1 MVAYDD
7 TVDLVFNHPKL
18 DELEVTAR
26 EVDIGAYTRVLWLM
40 SGGRNLLNDENMVH
54 VGEMNEIVAASI
66 ASWNLDVPRSD
77 PPEPLPVTAES
88 LNGLPWRL
96 RRHIIDA
103 WIDAQVGLADPFEQ
117 PSNGGAPLA
126 EIPATPLAS

>member
-7 TVDLVFNHPKL
+7 TLPLVFNHPKL

-26 EVDIGAYTRVLWLM
+26 EVDVETYVRAIWLVAD
-40 SGGRNLLNDENMVH
+40 GRNLFTQENLVH
-54 VGEMNEIVAASI
+54 TRELGDIVAASI
-66 ASWNLDVPRSD
+66 VSWNLDVPRSD
-77 PPEPLPVTAES
+77 PPEPLPVTAENLHS
-88 LNGLPWRL
+88 LPKHL

-103 WIDAQVGLADPFEQ
+103 WLDAQVGLADPFAA
-117 PSNGGAPLA
+117 PSNDGAPLA